1 MSKPDINPA
10 KYMLVYPLLPAINY
24 ASHLLRVTEKPEAP
38 VINQD
43 GLFYTFIIGQ
53 DALGFALK

>member
-1 MSKPDINPA
+1 
-10 KYMLVYPLLPAINY
+10 MLVYPLLPAINY
-24 ASHLLRVTEKPEAP
+24 ASYLLRVTEKPEAP

-43 GLFYTFIIGQ
+43 GLFHTFIIGP

>member
-1 MSKPDINPA
+1 
-10 KYMLVYPLLPAINY
+10 MLVYPLLPAINY
-24 ASHLLRVTEKPEAP
+24 ASYLLRVTEKPEAP